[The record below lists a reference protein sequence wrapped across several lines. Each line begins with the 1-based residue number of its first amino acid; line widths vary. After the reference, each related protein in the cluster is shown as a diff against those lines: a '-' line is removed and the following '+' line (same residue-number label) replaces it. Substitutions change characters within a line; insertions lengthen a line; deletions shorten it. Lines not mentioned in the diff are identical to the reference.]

1 VSVKSLQR
9 RLVDVALLMRL
20 HRPIGVFLLMWPI
33 LWTLWIISGGP
44 PDTRTLL
51 VFLAGTLVMRSAG
64 CVINDVA
71 DRDIDPHVKRTRDRP
86 LAARRLSPQEALV
99 LFAALLAVAL
109 WLVTRL
115 DAQTVRYAFVG
126 AALTITYPFMKRFF
140 PLPQLYLGAAFGWAI
155 PMACVATLGH
165 VPRVGWLLFFATVLW
180 AGVYDTIYA
189 MVDRDDDVRLDVQST
204 AILFGDMER
213 VIIGAM
219 QLMVLLGLWQA
230 GRLMAL
236 GWSYWL
242 GLLGGTVLFA
252 YQQWL
257 IRNRDRDAC
266 FRAFLNNN
274 WFGMIVF
281 AGVALDAYRR

>member
-1 VSVKSLQR
+1 
-9 RLVDVALLMRL
+9 
-20 HRPIGVFLLMWPI
+20 
-33 LWTLWIISGGP
+33 
-44 PDTRTLL
+44 
-51 VFLAGTLVMRSAG
+51 
-64 CVINDVA
+64 
-71 DRDIDPHVKRTRDRP
+71 
-86 LAARRLSPQEALV
+86 
-99 LFAALLAVAL
+99 
-109 WLVTRL
+109 
-115 DAQTVRYAFVG
+115 
-126 AALTITYPFMKRFF
+126 
-140 PLPQLYLGAAFGWAI
+140 
-155 PMACVATLGH
+155 
-165 VPRVGWLLFFATVLW
+165 
-180 AGVYDTIYA
+180 
-189 MVDRDDDVRLDVQST
+189 VDRDDDVRLDVQST